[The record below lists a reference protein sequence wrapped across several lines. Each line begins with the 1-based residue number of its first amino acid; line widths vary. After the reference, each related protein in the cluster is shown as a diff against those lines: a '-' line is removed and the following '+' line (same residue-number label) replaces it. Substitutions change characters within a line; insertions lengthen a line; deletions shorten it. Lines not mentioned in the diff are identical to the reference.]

1 MIPHALIIALLLPLE
16 ILGLLFFARGF
27 FPYKPLFHGY
37 APIESDAP
45 PAVSDK
51 VIFMVV
57 DALRSDFVFS
67 NESSMTFTQSLI
79 SSGNALPFTA
89 RAAPPTVT
97 LPRIK
102 GITTGS
108 VSNFLD
114 AVLNIAESDNSSSLI
129 GQDSWLMEFKRRPLP
144 GKLVM
149 FGDNTWLKLFPG
161 TFDRYDGTESFYV
174 SDFTEV
180 DNNVTRHLHV
190 ELERSDWDVM
200 ILHYLGVDH
209 IGHKGGPYSQYMPN
223 KLREMDQVVEM
234 LYRYA
239 EKILETEEK
248 STLLVLCGDHGMNE
262 IGNHGGSSPGETAAA
277 LVFASPVF
285 SKHGSASPSPPN
297 PTDGYEYYNVVEQVD
312 IVASISGLV
321 SNPFPMNNI
330 GVFIPELLRFWSRWA
345 TNNMVLGSDQVK
357 LLRQNA
363 EQMYRI
369 LKEAFSAID
378 TPVTDPQVLLAGS
391 DIDKIRGMWAQIR
404 KPHFDETLESI
415 DTLYAFLRLGQK
427 LLSRTSSS
435 YDISGMVIGLCLVSW
450 FSSLAFRRA
459 LFSTSTDLVTKAVFA
474 VGVTMHAISMFASSL
489 VEEEHYFW
497 YWFASAWLTVQLI
510 VSARLK
516 STRAGIILTLL
527 LVALSILRH
536 YHHTGQKYAGS
547 YDVAQ
552 YLSTAAG
559 SGLLWLLI
567 LLEHLIL
574 FKNLHYYVFADVS
587 PLVAFVCSFT
597 PVISLFSF
605 KMSMALDAAENVPS
619 ALVAITPTSTG
630 ADQLLNRAKTS
641 FLAIVICMIFHVLST
656 VWSTKRDPFKFI
668 RGAFHITV
676 LFLVAQTRSVNIPIF
691 MLYDAIHS
699 LSRRL
704 AVQYRATAPLA
715 IVLSTLIWQRV
726 SFFASGNSNSLAT
739 VDLSNAYNG
748 VSEYNMIPVGI
759 LTFVS
764 NFSGPIFFSLSGLV
778 QLSIWKN
785 TSKTTRSVEDIFTFD
800 GLSLIHAFHSMSLL
814 AAMGACMVLR
824 THLFIWTVFSP
835 KLLYTVGWFV
845 LQQGVVDTILCMFI
859 VVVSD
864 LV

>member
-1 MIPHALIIALLLPLE
+1 MIPHALIIVLLLPLE

-37 APIESDAP
+37 APIESDSP

-51 VIFMVV
+51 VIFMLV

-102 GITTGS
+102 GMTTGS

-144 GKLVM
+144 GKLIM
-149 FGDNTWLKLFPG
+149 YGDNTWLKLFPG
-161 TFDRYDGTESFYV
+161 IFDRYDGTESFYV

-180 DNNVTRHLHV
+180 DNNVTRHLHT

-209 IGHKGGPYSQYMPN
+209 IGHKGGPYSQYMPK
-223 KLREMDQVVEM
+223 KLREMDQIIEM

-239 EKILETEEK
+239 ENVLETEEK

-262 IGNHGGSSPGETAAA
+262 IGNHGGSSAGETAAA
-277 LVFASPVF
+277 LVFASPIF
-285 SKHGSASPSPPN
+285 SKHGSGSPCPLNS
-297 PTDGYEYYNVVEQVD
+297 TDSYEYYNVIEQVD
-312 IVASISGLV
+312 IVPSISGLV

-330 GVFIPELLRFWSRWA
+330 GVFIPELLRFWSR
-345 TNNMVLGSDQVK
+345 SDQVK

-369 LKEAFSAID
+369 LREAFSSID
-378 TPVTDPQVLLAGS
+378 TPVTDPQALLAGS
-391 DIDKIRGMWAQIR
+391 DIDQIRGLWAQIG
-404 KPHFDETLESI
+404 KPHFDDTLECI
-415 DTLYAFLRLGQK
+415 DTLYTFLRLSQK

-435 YDISGMVIGLCLVSW
+435 YDISEMLIGLCLISW
-450 FSSLAFRRA
+450 FSYLAFRRA

-474 VGVTMHAISMFASSL
+474 VGVTIHAISMFGSSL
-489 VEEEHYFW
+489 VEEEQYFW

-510 VSARLK
+510 INARLK
-516 STRAGIILTLL
+516 STKAGIILFSL
-527 LVALSILRH
+527 LVGLSILRH

-547 YDVAQ
+547 YDIAQ
-552 YLSTAAG
+552 YLSTDVAA
-559 SGLLWLLI
+559 GLLWIFI
-567 LLEHLIL
+567 LVEHLIL
-574 FKNLHYYVFADVS
+574 FKNLHYYVFSDVS
-587 PLVAFVCSFT
+587 PLIAFVCSFT
-597 PVISLFSF
+597 PVVSLFTF

-641 FLAIVICMIFHVLST
+641 FLAISICMIFHVLST

-691 MLYDAIHS
+691 VVYDAIHS

-704 AVQYRATAPLA
+704 AAQDRATTPLA
-715 IVLSTLIWQRV
+715 IVLSTLIWQHV

-748 VSEYNMIPVGI
+748 VSEYSMILVGI

-764 NFSGPIFFSLSGLV
+764 NFSGPIFFSLSGIV

-785 TSKTTRSVEDIFTFD
+785 TAKTTRSVEDIFTVD

-814 AAMGACMVLR
+814 AVMSACTVLR

-835 KLLYTVGWFV
+835 KLMYTVGWFL
-845 LQQGVVDTILCMFI
+845 LQQGVVDTILCICI